1 MIELTIMDDIMR
13 PIPKSTLLLVM
24 IIVFGVSIIASIIF
38 GNRASKQKTGILEI
52 LLFAFI
58 IVGSVIIE
66 MILIAYYFP
75 LKMHIISNILG
86 LTAFGL
92 IFLVSSLI
100 VLTLFL
106 KYVKKNPTDFIYNNE
121 INFEAGP
128 VFGTIFG
135 FSMVGIMMLGATGT
149 GWLEQIIPESV
160 KGLIPFLIIIS
171 PLVLG
176 IVIAIKS
183 RKWMLNL
190 MTYVVRKNLP
200 EEVRTKLVEN
210 NED

>member
-1 MIELTIMDDIMR
+1 MLDYLETVPHTILIF
-13 PIPKSTLLLVM
+13 IVILIYLISISTS
-24 IIVFGVSIIASIIF
+24 IIFSYRASRTLVSIIEIVLYAAITVIGSILAMIF
-38 GNRASKQKTGILEI
+38 ISYLYPTRGGMAT
-52 LLFAFI
+52 
-58 IVGSVIIE
+58 VWGS
-66 MILIAYYFP
+66 YGF
-75 LKMHIISNILG
+75 S
-86 LTAFGL
+86 T
-92 IFLVSSLI
+92 IFLINGIVCLI
-100 VLTLFL
+100 MFL
-106 KYVKKNPTDFIYNNE
+106 RYGSKNPQNFVYNNE

-128 VFGTIFG
+128 IFGAIFG
-135 FSMVGIMMLGATGT
+135 FTMFGIAMTGGDSMGV
-149 GWLEQIIPESV
+149 LEQIIPESV